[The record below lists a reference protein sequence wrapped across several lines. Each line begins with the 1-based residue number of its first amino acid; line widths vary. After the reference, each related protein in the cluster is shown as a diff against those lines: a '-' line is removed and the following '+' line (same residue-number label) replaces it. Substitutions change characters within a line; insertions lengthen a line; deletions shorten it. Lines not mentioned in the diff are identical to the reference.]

1 MSSLGGPLPES
12 ISIGRNLGQL
22 AAQKPNAPAIT
33 CDGRTLSFRELH
45 ERTNRMARGLIARGV
60 KLGDF
65 VTIAMPNSIA
75 FIEAEFALWKVG
87 ATPQPVSWRL
97 PAHELRA
104 IIELAKSPIVISSN
118 KAIDAGRPV
127 VSPEELLAASDDT
140 SDLPDAIAPSWKA
153 PTSGGSTGRPKL
165 IVAGNPGVVAPNG
178 GEAVLWRFGIDD
190 TVLMP
195 GPLYHNAPFGL
206 SAAALHAGAHVVLM
220 PRFDAEETLKLVQQF
235 KATWLYLVPTMMSRI
250 WRVPG
255 REGYDMSSLHTIWHM
270 AAPCPPW
277 LKEEWIAW
285 IGGEKILE
293 LYGGTEGQTITVI
306 DGNEWT
312 AHKGSVGKPLALGEM
327 RAFSADGKMLGPRET
342 GEIYLRRDPSLPP
355 SYRYVGAEA
364 RTLPGG
370 WESLGDIGWFDEE
383 GYLYLADRRTDMI
396 LVGGSNV
403 YPAEIEAALDEH
415 PLVSSSAVI
424 GLPDEDMGNSLHAI
438 IHPRKGLELDDLQK
452 HLAERLVAYKRPRT
466 FELVSEPVRDDAGK
480 VRRTAL
486 RDARIKKET

>member
-1 MSSLGGPLPES
+1 MSSLGGPLPQS
-12 ISIGRNLGQL
+12 ISIGRNLALL

-33 CDGRTLSFRELH
+33 CEGQTLTFRELH
-45 ERTNRMARGLIARGV
+45 KRTNRMARGLIARGV

-65 VTIAMPNSIA
+65 VTIAMPNSIG

-87 ATPQPVSWRL
+87 ATPQPVSYRL
-97 PAHELRA
+97 PGGELKA
-104 IIELAKSPIVISSN
+104 IVDLAQSPIVINTN
-118 KAIDAGRPV
+118 KATEAGRPV
-127 VSPEELLAASDDT
+127 VSPEELLAASDDA

-178 GEAVLWRFGIDD
+178 GEAVLWRFGPND

-220 PRFDAEETLKLVQQF
+220 TRFDAEETLKLVQET

-250 WRVPG
+250 WRVEG
-255 REGYDMSSLHTIWHM
+255 RENYDLSSLHTIWHM

-277 LKEEWIAW
+277 LKEEWIKW

-293 LYGGTEGQTITVI
+293 LYGGTEGQTITVL
-306 DGNEWT
+306 DGNEWM

-327 RAFSADGKMLGPRET
+327 KAFSADGKMLGPRET

-355 SYRYVGAEA
+355 SYRYVGAEP

-370 WESLGDIGWFDEE
+370 WESLGDIGWFDED

-403 YPAEIEAALDEH
+403 YPAEIGAALDEH

-424 GLPDEDMGNSLHAI
+424 GLPDEDMGNTLHAI
-438 IHPRKGLELDDLQK
+438 VHPRPGLDLEDLQR
-452 HLAERLVAYKRPRT
+452 HLAERLVTYKRPR
-466 FELVSEPVRDDAGK
+466 
-480 VRRTAL
+480 
-486 RDARIKKET
+486 